1 MIGRLDMVRRIG
13 PVLLLVALA
22 ACSTANKP
30 ATPVAPVVTVTP
42 ADRLDHAVALLQQGN
57 AKDAEV
63 ELRAVLAQDP
73 DSKEAQYLMAQI
85 ETPVP
90 GLFPT
95 KSFPLK
101 LAKDDSLSVVARTY
115 LGNPLAFYG
124 LARFNNIAVP
134 QSVVRGQTIR
144 VPKTPEALAALA
156 RRNAPAPVAA
166 QAATDTPVPAIVPA
180 KPSPA
185 AQHKIAQEYYRRGV
199 VAFQHQDLEVA
210 IGLWDKCLAIEPD
223 NSEAQLNRAQ
233 AIHLKDNLAKLR
245 QDKTIAAH

>member
-1 MIGRLDMVRRIG
+1 MVRRIAL
-13 PVLLLVALA
+13 VLLVAALA

-30 ATPVAPVVTVTP
+30 AAPVVPVMTATP
-42 ADRLDHAVALLQQGN
+42 ADHLDHAVALLQQGN

-63 ELRAVLAQDP
+63 ELHAALTQDP
-73 DSKEAQYLMAQI
+73 DNKEAQFLMAQI

-90 GLFPT
+90 GLFPA

-101 LAKDDSLSVVARTY
+101 LMKDDSLASVARTY
-115 LGNPLAFYG
+115 LGDPLAFYG

-144 VPKTPEALAALA
+144 IPKTPEALAALA
-156 RRNAPAPVAA
+156 RRNAPAPV
-166 QAATDTPVPAIVPA
+166 QAATDTPAPVAI
-180 KPSPA
+180 KPSPES
-185 AQHKIAQEYYRRGV
+185 QHKMALEYYRRGV
-199 VAFQHQDLEVA
+199 IAFQHQDLEVA
-210 IGLWDKCLAIEPD
+210 IGFWDKCLAIEPD
-223 NSEAQLNRAQ
+223 NTEAQLNRVQ

>member
-1 MIGRLDMVRRIG
+1 MVRRIG
-13 PVLLLVALA
+13 TVLLLAALT

-30 ATPVAPVVTVTP
+30 APPVVPIVTATL

-63 ELRAVLAQDP
+63 ELHAVLAQDP
-73 DSKEAQYLMAQI
+73 DNKEAQYLMAQI

-90 GLFPT
+90 GLFPA

-101 LAKDDSLSVVARTY
+101 LVKDDSLSVVAHTY
-115 LGNPLAFYG
+115 LGNALAFYG

-156 RRNAPAPVAA
+156 RRNAPAPAAA
-166 QAATDTPVPAIVPA
+166 QAATDAPVPVILPVKP
-180 KPSPA
+180 PSPA
-185 AQHKIAQEYYRRGV
+185 AQHKLAQDYYRRGV
-199 VAFQHQDLEVA
+199 IAFQHQDLEAA

-223 NSEAQLNRAQ
+223 NSDAQLNRAQ

>member
-1 MIGRLDMVRRIG
+1 MVRRIG
-13 PVLLLVALA
+13 SILLLAALA

-30 ATPVAPVVTVTP
+30 AAPVVPAVTVSD

-57 AKDAEV
+57 TKDAEV
-63 ELRAVLAQDP
+63 ELHTLLTQDP
-73 DSKEAQYLMAQI
+73 DNKQAQFLMAQI
-85 ETPVP
+85 ETPVT
-90 GLFPT
+90 GLFPA
-95 KSFPLK
+95 KSFSLK
-101 LAKDDSLSVVARTY
+101 LAKDDSLTAVARTY

-134 QSVVRGQTIR
+134 QSVTRGQTIR
-144 VPKTPEALAALA
+144 IPKTPDALAALA
-156 RRNAPAPVAA
+156 RRNAPAPVA
-166 QAATDTPVPAIVPA
+166 QASTDAPVPVAVPV

-185 AQHKIAQEYYRRGV
+185 AQHKLAQEFYRRGV
-199 VAFQHQDLEVA
+199 VAFQHQDLEAA

-245 QDKTIAAH
+245 QEKTIAAH

>member
-1 MIGRLDMVRRIG
+1 MVRRIG
-13 PVLLLVALA
+13 SILLLAALA

-30 ATPVAPVVTVTP
+30 VAPVAPVVTVSA
-42 ADRLDHAVALLQQGN
+42 ADRLDHAIALLQQGN

-63 ELRAVLAQDP
+63 ELHAALTQDP
-73 DSKEAQYLMAQI
+73 DNKQAQYLMAQI
-85 ETPVP
+85 ETPVT
-90 GLFPT
+90 GLFPA
-95 KSFPLK
+95 KNFPLK
-101 LAKDDSLSVVARTY
+101 LAKDDSLSAVARTY

-134 QSVVRGQTIR
+134 QSVTRGQTIR
-144 VPKTPEALAALA
+144 IPKTPEALAALA
-156 RRNAPAPVAA
+156 RRNAPAPVAT
-166 QAATDTPVPAIVPA
+166 QAATDAPAPVVVPA

-185 AQHKIAQEYYRRGV
+185 AQHKLAQDFYRRGV

-210 IGLWDKCLAIEPD
+210 INLWDKCLAIEPD